1 MAPLRPSG
9 HATRLVTV
17 GFACPRCASALEPGD
32 NGVSCRSCEVA
43 FPLFGGLPCLVEDW
57 PLWCGVWS
65 SRLADYLAIT
75 EGRLEALR
83 REAAAQDLLE
93 RTRRRV
99 ERVARALELDRQ
111 AVAALFSDLQAGAPA
126 QGPALFPS
134 SDPHADSPLLLQ
146 YSEHLFRDWVWGA
159 AENDCSLSLVKRLSS
174 RPLGKVAV
182 FGVGT
187 GRLAFDIQRTFV
199 PNSTLGLDSNPLPL
213 LVAARLMRGEEVLL
227 HEFPLAPNSEDV
239 VALRHRLRLPSPAPD
254 GLAFA
259 FADALRPPVAP
270 GSLDTVVTPWFID
283 AVEADIRE
291 TASAVN
297 RALRPGGVWLNFG
310 PLRFKGPLAGLYLID
325 EVHDLVESCS
335 FRLTTR
341 LTEDIPYFR
350 SPASG
355 TSRIDRVFGF
365 AAEKTGEAAPLE
377 APHLFAPW
385 LSNTTLPIPSSAGL
399 PALRKK
405 AVLTVGI
412 VSMIDGRRS
421 IQTLAAELGAQW
433 GVPPA
438 VIEEQLRPFLARLPL
453 DRDAGSGVRCRFG
466 GTRR

>member
-1 MAPLRPSG
+1 MAPLRPPG

-17 GFACPRCASALEPGD
+17 GYACPRCASALEPGD
-32 NGVSCRSCEVA
+32 SGFSCRGCEAA
-43 FPLFGGLPCLVEDW
+43 FPLLGGLPCLVEDSA
-57 PLWCGVWS
+57 LWCGVWT
-65 SRLADYLAIT
+65 SRLADYLAVT

-83 REAAAQDLLE
+83 REAALPNLLD
-93 RTRRRV
+93 RTRGRV
-99 ERVARALELDRQ
+99 ERVARALEHDRQ
-111 AVAALFSDLQAGAPA
+111 AVAALFSDLMAAAPA

-134 SDPHADSPLLLQ
+134 SDVRSDSPLLLQ

-159 AENDCSLSLVKRLSS
+159 AENDCSLSLVNRLSS

-182 FGVGT
+182 YGVGT
-187 GRLAFDIQRTFV
+187 GRLAFDIQRTFA
-199 PNSTLGLDSNPLPL
+199 PTCTLGLDSNPLPL
-213 LVAARLMRGEEVLL
+213 LVAARLMRGDEVEL

-239 VALRHRLRLPSPAPD
+239 VALRHRLRLPFPTPD
-254 GLAFA
+254 GLALA
-259 FADALRPPVAP
+259 FADALRPPVAS

-325 EVHDLVESCS
+325 EVHELVESCS

-355 TSRIDRVFGF
+355 TARVDRVFGF
-365 AAEKTGEAAPLE
+365 AAEKIGEAAPLE

-385 LSNTTLPIPSSAGL
+385 LSDTTLPIPSGGGL

-412 VSMIDGRRS
+412 ASMIDGQRS
-421 IQTLAAELGAQW
+421 LRTLAAELGAQW
-433 GVPPA
+433 GMPPA
-438 VIEEQLRPFLARLPL
+438 VVEEQLRPFLARLPL
-453 DRDAGSGVRCRFG
+453 D
-466 GTRR
+466 